1 MTKTAIKVVYDLLQN
16 TYLRQNDLYLEIL
29 GVRLLSFNIAIYNH
43 VDQHVQLQNL
53 ISSFPVKQF

>member
-1 MTKTAIKVVYDLLQN
+1 MTKTAIKVVYDVLQN
-16 TYLRQNDLYLEIL
+16 TYLRQNDLYLGIL